1 MSLCVSIPYI
11 QKSIESTPVTEMFK
25 SAEPLCTSL
34 LAIYVP
40 NLFLCREV
48 CNVYIYKKFLIINI
62 VSV

>member
-48 CNVYIYKKFLIINI
+48 CNVYIYIRNFLLLI
-62 VSV
+62 